1 MPVLPEMPVFDK
13 DEDGFVTPEEC
24 KWISYEKKQMHV
36 IDSGIGPVRA
46 SERLLGLFAFRHHL
60 RHFSRSLFPLKFGV
74 ILSVGILGHADVR
87 E

>member
-1 MPVLPEMPVFDK
+1 MLPEMPVFDK

-36 IDSGIGPVRA
+36 IDSGIGPVRRA
-46 SERLLGLFAFRHHL
+46 SDFRPFLRLDTIYATFPGRC
-60 RHFSRSLFPLKFGV
+60 SRFGV
-74 ILSVGILGHADVR
+74 FLSVGILGHADVR